1 MEIVNEGLIAAFD
14 VDAEGRVVALTWS
27 QIDAPVPIGGWRWI
41 HMHRNAARSQA
52 WLLDGDI
59 PPNPV
64 AWALMAEDTRPRFTA
79 LDGGDVLFLRGVNL
93 NDGAEPE
100 DMVSVRLYIS
110 DTHVVSVAIRR
121 LRAVGDLIALFEAG
135 QPPSTTGAFV
145 EDLIHDLRQRVE
157 PVLDEL
163 EDVIEIHELDA
174 IKDTG
179 VPSAKTRNAFTD
191 ARQDAVILRRH
202 LVPQASALRE
212 IVRRKPTWLVSAE
225 ALEEEAVAF
234 ERVVED
240 LDTLRERAAV
250 LRDEMSARLAE
261 RANDIVLVLSVVSA
275 VFLPITFL
283 TGLMGMNVG
292 GLPLAETRYGFLTVC
307 LFMLAVTGGTAFW
320 LWRVLRA
327 HR

>member
-1 MEIVNEGLIAAFD
+1 MEIVDDGLIAAFD
-14 VDAEGRVVALTWS
+14 VDAEGQCRRLGWD
-27 QIDAPVPIGGWRWI
+27 QLDRPVPEGGWRWS
-41 HMHRNAARSQA
+41 HMHRDAARAQA

-100 DMVSVRLYIS
+100 DMVSVRLS
-110 DTHVVSVAIRR
+110 VSETHIVSVAIRR
-121 LRAVGDLIALFEAG
+121 LRAVDGLVAMFDAG
-135 QPPSTTGAFV
+135 QPTPTTGSFV
-145 EDLIHDLRQRVE
+145 ETLIHDLRERVE

-163 EDVIEIHELDA
+163 EDVIERHELDA
-174 IKDTG
+174 ITDTG
-179 VPSAKTRNAFTD
+179 VPSAGTRNAFTD

-202 LVPQASALRE
+202 LVPQAAAIRE
-212 IVRRKPTWLVSAE
+212 IVRRHPPWLVSGE
-225 ALEEEAVAF
+225 ALEEEAVAY

-292 GLPLAETRYGFLTVC
+292 GLPLAESRYGFLAVC
-307 LFMLAVTGGTAFW
+307 AMMLAVTGGTAFW